1 VDQRANETANDLYS
15 IRIDNSAG
23 SSIFGKTINSSSI
36 YVDDWTNDL
45 NLFDLSNK
53 VAVVTGSTRG
63 LGHAIAEAYLAAG
76 ASVVISSESVAA
88 TEQAEVEF
96 KRGGFERVVGRVCDV
111 TDDLQQQSLL
121 EAAIANFGGIDIL
134 VANAGVADGFSGS
147 VDISLGCQS
156 GQRRAIVREDCSCI
170 ERTRWRNDH
179 FDVEPRWRAWQHAPG
194 SICPFQG
201 GLGPARQK
209 SCRRVGTL

>member
-1 VDQRANETANDLYS
+1 MTCTASGLT
-15 IRIDNSAG
+15 NSAG

-111 TDDLQQQSLL
+111 T
-121 EAAIANFGGIDIL
+121 
-134 VANAGVADGFSGS
+134 VA
-147 VDISLGCQS
+147 
-156 GQRRAIVREDCSCI
+156 
-170 ERTRWRNDH
+170 
-179 FDVEPRWRAWQHAPG
+179 
-194 SICPFQG
+194 
-201 GLGPARQK
+201 
-209 SCRRVGTL
+209 